1 MDSRSSTSQLDE
13 TASKAKMRFVDV
25 VRIVAFGILGAASP
39 WIVWGLV
46 SLILP
51 LLGYQWDLLRHF
63 PAAKISVP
71 TSVICGLLHALAE
84 WRSLRKRSLPTD
96 PAIEAAAR
104 QEFESRDHDDL
115 RERPRSEMKH

>member
-1 MDSRSSTSQLDE
+1 MDPRSSTSQLDE
-13 TASKAKMRFVDV
+13 TASKSRMRFVDV

-63 PAAKISVP
+63 PAAKISFP

-84 WRSLRKRSLPTD
+84 WRSLHRQSRSSD
-96 PAIEAAAR
+96 PAIQACQNSVSDC
-104 QEFESRDHDDL
+104 QEQLD
-115 RERPRSEMKH
+115 RERSRSETKR